1 MSQYYF
7 AAMTL
12 PPALK
17 HGSLEQV
24 FPDVFY
30 VRGSM
35 KVGGPVAFSRAM
47 TVVREGDRLVVINS
61 MRLDEE
67 GLAALDE
74 LGTVTDVLSIAGFH
88 GRDDA
93 FFKERYGA
101 TIWDLEGHIYAK
113 GFNENPTPADAYF
126 TADQQMNAKTALP
139 LSGAR
144 LHVFNTKTPEA
155 IVVLERE
162 GGVLVT
168 GDSLQNWATTDE
180 YFTWMGKA
188 MMKVMGFIKPH
199 NLGPGWIKAAKPT
212 PKDVGDVLDLEF
224 AHVLP
229 AHGSPVLGNAKEK
242 YRPTIEKF
250 CRG

>member
-1 MSQYYF
+1 MS
-7 AAMTL
+7 L

-35 KVGGPVAFSRAM
+35 KMNGAVAFSRAM
-47 TVVREGDRLVVINS
+47 TVVREGDELVLINS
-61 MRLDEE
+61 MRLGEE
-67 GLAALDE
+67 GLAELDAL
-74 LGTVTDVLSIAGFH
+74 GKVAHVLSIAGFH

-93 FFKERYGA
+93 FYKERYGA
-101 TIWDLEGHIYAK
+101 KIWDLEGHIYAK
-113 GFNENPTPADAYF
+113 GFNENPAPSDAYF
-126 TADQQMNAKTALP
+126 AADAKMNAETPLP

-144 LHVFNTKTPEA
+144 LHVFDTKTPEA
-155 IVVLERE
+155 IVVLDRE

-188 MMKVMGFIKPH
+188 MMKVMGFIKPY
-199 NLGPGWIKAAKPT
+199 NLGPGWLKAAKPT
-212 PKDVGDVLDLEF
+212 KDDIRALLDLPF
-224 AHVLP
+224 DHVLP
-229 AHGSPVLGNAKEK
+229 AHGTTVIGDA
-242 YRPTIEKF
+242 REKF
-250 CRG
+250 RPAIERFCS